1 MNKTYTRR
9 QIFQGGI
16 AAGVVTGV
24 ARALPISP
32 VQPAAAAPRAS
43 LAPEYLGPVVPAPV
57 DRAAMQS
64 DRIRMYVYISNETD
78 ASLTLTGQELVSG
91 EFTDDWYPPGV
102 IQPGQRLA
110 FQGEGDLFL
119 TATTGTEGRVRYNID
134 AADGGEL
141 YIHWNSPLIESQY
154 GNTFHIWAP
163 PGWEV
168 THSGGQGHR
177 AELNIRLRR
186 TALRAVPNFNPHGRG
201 FAFSNSWS
209 ADLGAI
215 YIGQVINALFALEP
229 GVLGELGVEPVDD
242 QAFGPI
248 THADTGL
255 CGGMVFAVMDYHA
268 NHLLPPTMTMSPT
281 DENDPVYQH
290 CRDRLWDSFD
300 VQGEGH
306 RYLGYSSP
314 LYPNGDE
321 GVSQAVGLMRGRS
334 WVTYREAFPQI
345 QADIDAGMLSPLGLI
360 QSDEL
365 DIGKNHQVLAWA
377 YEKSGQD
384 VTLHIY
390 DPNVAQD
397 PALPQRDVTYRF
409 NITATD
415 GEVHIDRLVNGV
427 PENDERIFCLFRTNG
442 YTPRMPPMGRPFTAS
457 VTDTI
462 RAVTAQN
469 PPYSLRAAM
478 AGRGTNGSVTAWLR
492 SF

>member
-1 MNKTYTRR
+1 MNENRNMNRTYTRR
-9 QIFQGGI
+9 RVLHGGI
-16 AAGVVTGV
+16 VAGLLAGTAGHRQGV
-24 ARALPISP
+24 FPGN
-32 VQPAAAAPRAS
+32 PAVAAPDFLKR
-43 LAPEYLGPVVPAPV
+43 P
-57 DRAAMQS
+57 AMQAS
-64 DRIRMYVYISNETD
+64 SRIRMYVYITNETEHTL
-78 ASLTLTGQELVSG
+78 SLTSRELESG

-102 IQPGQRLA
+102 IQPGQRVG

-119 TATTGTEGRVRYNID
+119 TGTTGTEGRVRYNID
-134 AADGGEL
+134 ADDGGEL

-177 AELNIRLRR
+177 AELEIRLRR
-186 TALRAVPNFNPHGRG
+186 TGLRAVPDFHPHGRG
-201 FAFSNSWS
+201 IPFLNDWS
-209 ADLGAI
+209 ADLGAV

-248 THADTGL
+248 THADTGF
-255 CGGMVFAVMDYHA
+255 CGGMVFTVMDYHA
-268 NHLLPPTMTMSPT
+268 NHLLPTTMTMSPT
-281 DENDPVYQH
+281 DESDLVYQH

-300 VQGEGH
+300 VHGQGH

-321 GVSQAVGLMRGRS
+321 GVSQTAGLARGRS
-334 WVTYREAFPQI
+334 WVTYRDAMSDI
-345 QADIDAGMLSPLGLI
+345 QADIDAGRLSPLGLI
-360 QSDEL
+360 RSDEL
-365 DIGKNHQVLAWA
+365 DIGQNHQVLAWA

-390 DPNVAQD
+390 DPNEGQK
-397 PALPQRDVTYRF
+397 DVTFKF

-415 GEVHIDRLVNGV
+415 GEVHIERFVEGTLN
-427 PENDERIFCLFRTNG
+427 NDKRIFCIFRTNG
-442 YTPRMPPMGRPFTAS
+442 YVAKMPPMGRPFTDS

-462 RAVTAQN
+462 RAVTSQN

-478 AGRGTNGSVTAWLR
+478 AGRGTNGSVTDWLR

>member
-9 QIFQGGI
+9 RVLQGGI
-16 AAGVVTGV
+16 AAGLAAGA
-24 ARALPISP
+24 ARSRA
-32 VQPAAAAPRAS
+32 VFQGQPAAAAPLTSRF
-43 LAPEYLGPVVPAPV
+43 LAPADSAPIE
-57 DRAAMQS
+57 RAASQAS
-64 DRIRMYVYISNETD
+64 SRIRMYVYITNETD
-78 ASLTLTGQELVSG
+78 HTLTLTGQELVSG
-91 EFTDDWYPPGV
+91 EFTEAWTPHPV
-102 IQPGQRLA
+102 IAPGQRLG

-119 TATTGTEGRVRYNID
+119 TGTTGTEGRVRYNID

-163 PGWEV
+163 PGWDV

-177 AELNIRLRR
+177 AELEIRLRR
-186 TALRAVPNFNPHGRG
+186 TELRSVPNFHPHGRG
-201 FAFSNSWS
+201 FPFTNSWS
-209 ADLGAI
+209 ADLGAV
-215 YIGQVINALFALEP
+215 YIGQVINALYGLAPDVMGAL
-229 GVLGELGVEPVDD
+229 GIEPVDD

-248 THADTGL
+248 THADAGL
-255 CGGMVFAVMDYHA
+255 CGGMVYSVMDYHA
-268 NHLLPPTMTMSPT
+268 NHLLPPTITMSPT
-281 DENDPVYQH
+281 AGDDPVYTH
-290 CRDRLWDSFD
+290 CRDRLWDSLD
-300 VQGEGH
+300 VLGQGH
-306 RYLGYSSP
+306 RFLGYSSP

-321 GVSQAVGLMRGRS
+321 GVSQTLGLTRGRS
-334 WVTYREAFPQI
+334 WVTYREAVPQI

-360 QSDEL
+360 RSDEL

-390 DPNVAQD
+390 DPNEAQK
-397 PALPQRDVTYRF
+397 DVTFTF

-415 GEVHIDRLVNGV
+415 GEVHIERFVDGTLA
-427 PENDERIFCLFRTNG
+427 NDKHIFCLFRVNG
-442 YTPRMPPMGRPFTAS
+442 YTTRMPPMGRPFTAS

-462 RAVTAQN
+462 RATSAQN
-469 PPYSLRAAM
+469 PPYSVRSAM